1 MDHIVR
7 VRWVADIDVH
17 AFSGRVREI
26 RLDVLSA
33 CSRHQEQTDDK
44 KQAHTTPPCQDPRAG
59 AEPNAA
65 CLTCSTRVPRHDGRL
80 LPGEGTLCDAAYRHL
95 RRSCRYRPSEVT
107 QPLAHRALFDCSLR
121 SLGLAR
127 VAAAFLTHSQTKRVW
142 DVSDPAHTQGTFQP
156 GLSSQTP
163 PQYWP
168 LASANAAS
176 TGAPPC

>member
-1 MDHIVR
+1 MQP
-7 VRWVADIDVH
+7 IDTFAV
-17 AFSGRVREI
+17 
-26 RLDVLSA
+26 
-33 CSRHQEQTDDK
+33 
-44 KQAHTTPPCQDPRAG
+44 RAG
-59 AEPNAA
+59 TAQVRLPSRLRIAL
-65 CLTCSTRVPRHDGRL
+65 CLIL
-80 LPGEGTLCDAAYRHL
+80 A
-95 RRSCRYRPSEVT
+95 
-107 QPLAHRALFDCSLR
+107 PLA
-121 SLGLAR
+121 GLAL